1 MYAVIV
7 RTYNVRIVIVMT
19 QRKKN
24 IMSKTLIAGDL
35 HINERSILEL
45 SEIFEKDIFPIKADR
60 FIQLGDWFDKNTPSP
75 AELKFSAELV
85 LKLKKQYKE
94 VIILSGTGE
103 HDLLRGTSVVEH
115 LESLGVKVIKG
126 DFIENVDLFCGHF
139 MLYESSLAFGT
150 GKMGIGDLAKYDK
163 VFLGHQHSPQEI
175 VKNNIYHIGSV
186 RYVSFNEVS
195 DKKHV
200 AVLEDGKMSFI
211 ALKTSIPM
219 LDVTDV
225 SQLEQIDART
235 KVRVIFNSFTDYKKN
250 ASYVNK
256 IGRKFFL
263 FKIKM
268 NFAESN
274 IINTSSKKMDIC
286 PKGNIIQEYL
296 NKIEDV
302 EVRKLLEEQFKDII

>member
-1 MYAVIV
+1 MLLLLRKERNRMKILIV
-7 RTYNVRIVIVMT
+7 
-19 QRKKN
+19 
-24 IMSKTLIAGDL
+24 GDL
-35 HINERSILEL
+35 HINEHSIPEL
-45 SEIFEKDIFPIKADR
+45 TAIFDKDIFPIKADR
-60 FIQLGDWFDKNTPSP
+60 FIQLGDWFDKNTPTP
-75 AELKFSAELV
+75 AELKFSSALV
-85 LKLKKQYKE
+85 QNLKIYFKE

-103 HDLLRGTSVVEH
+103 HDLLRGVSVVEH
-115 LESLGVKVIKG
+115 LESLGIKVVKG
-126 DFIENVDLFCGHF
+126 DYIENISLFCGHF
-139 MLYESSLAFGT
+139 MLYESNLAFGT